1 MKDIDLQVDGLQL
14 KAELFAPNVAKG
26 KRPGVLLIH
35 GWESAQD
42 RMFGLAEELTEL
54 GYVCLTIDLR
64 GHGKSEGDHKVY
76 SRKEFL
82 ADVAAAYDFLSAQEQ
97 VDPGRIV
104 SIGSSFGG
112 YLSALLSAQRKLSG
126 MVLRVPAD
134 YRDTGFD
141 APQYSQRKE
150 SDHSE
155 WKSRLHAH
163 DETAALRAVHS
174 FKGSI
179 LVIESEYDE
188 LVPKTTVESYR
199 DAVSDK
205 SKVTYVVM
213 KGAPHSISKYPEFQR
228 EFAKIVISWLGEA
241 K

>member
-14 KAELFAPNVAKG
+14 KAQLFASNTVSS

-42 RMFGLAEELTEL
+42 RMFGLAEELMEL
-54 GYVCLTIDLR
+54 EYVCLTVDLR
-64 GHGKSEGDHKVY
+64 GHGKSEGDYKAY

-82 ADVAAAYDFLSAQEQ
+82 ADVVAAYDFLSTQEEVNPEQ
-97 VDPGRIV
+97 IV

-112 YLSALLSAQRKLSG
+112 YLSALLSAERNLSG

-134 YRDTGFD
+134 YRDAGFD
-141 APQYSQRKE
+141 APHFSQRKE

-155 WKSRLHAH
+155 WKNRLHAH

-174 FKGSI
+174 FKGNV
-179 LVIESEYDE
+179 LVVESECDE

-199 DAVSDK
+199 NAVSDE

-213 KGAPHSISKYPEFQR
+213 KDAPHSISKYPEFQK